1 MTATLAQH
9 RSNTFKDL
17 RWQQVVCSIP
27 VVADVMLTVLTPLK
41 NGLKLWWVIK
51 IPPVKVEVRLRIL
64 GVFVSSCQNVKRTNQ
79 PQTQC
84 VFQCTYID

>member
-1 MTATLAQH
+1 MSSL
-9 RSNTFKDL
+9 
-17 RWQQVVCSIP
+17 P
-27 VVADVMLTVLTPLK
+27 VIADVMLTVLAPLK
-41 NGLKLWWVIK
+41 DGLKLWWVIK

-79 PQTQC
+79 LQTQC